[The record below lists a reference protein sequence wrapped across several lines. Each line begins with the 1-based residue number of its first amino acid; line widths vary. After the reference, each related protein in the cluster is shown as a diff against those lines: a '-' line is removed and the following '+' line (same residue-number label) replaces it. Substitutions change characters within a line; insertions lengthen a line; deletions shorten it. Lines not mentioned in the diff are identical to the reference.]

1 MFGTNKSDLNQ
12 KILRNLNIAKL
23 FFQNKDYRSALMYIN
38 ELLELKPDSS
48 EAYKFLSQINEALGE
63 NELAIKNYQKSLE
76 LKSIESANNF
86 LNDSGGGDQ
95 IFQSPSRL
103 KTFSNRMN
111 MSPRNK
117 NGPNIGQNSPTTT
130 TTVTLDSDIFK
141 AIENLIETKFST
153 IINSI
158 QMIKDQMA
166 NSNSLIAQNNAQAIT
181 MLKQQFDE
189 MDKKLTTLLNKL
201 DKISNIIHEF
211 GDKFEEKFNEL
222 NEKIESINIY
232 RGNRDD
238 DDDNYD
244 DYEDEEDDENYYQ
257 QNLPSLK
264 TTTNDQRPLNELF
277 MKTKQGN
284 MWTCEICAVTNDDNV
299 LNCVSCESPRNPA
312 EQNVVKNL
320 FASPIGAQQQQQ
332 QQTSSLFGQTNSTFK
347 FGSFNFPEFSQN
359 SSNNNNNDNANVTNL
374 NTNQTNS
381 SGLFGFKIPTTIALS
396 TKTEILNN
404 PQISVNTTKSLF
416 SFASSSSDSSKTS
429 ITTITTT
436 TATTIPSIQSN
447 FSFNA
452 SSLNVPNP
460 NANVVSNSFSFPN
473 ITSTNAN
480 TIANVDIDK
489 SSLTTTTTPFSST
502 FQFGN
507 ISTNQFPAFNNLG
520 NQLMVT
526 QSSLLTS
533 TPEKAQN
540 SGLFSFS
547 NNMNL
552 GQNTMFSPPKLDQ
565 SNNIQ
570 QQQQQHESE
579 NEHEH
584 DQSGSGED
592 LILPKVNLP
601 ENYEH
606 ITGEEDELEIYCMKR
621 AKLYVFVAPEYKE
634 RGTGELKILRHKIT
648 KKLRMVMRRDQVHTV
663 CLNTWLNKDIKFDE
677 KSKHV
682 LFQCIDFSDNKP
694 DPQTFALKSRDLKE
708 FLQFIKENLTDK
720 VDDETEK
727 SISSQTNAT
736 VSEEISTD
744 VPTTVIEK
752 SSNNSLDED
761 IQIVFVREPK
771 PEHLPLIDSLKLPK
785 NFFSYEEKQ
794 PCKGCIG
801 CRVDELS
808 WNDLTH
814 STLLAVK
821 DEEQQQQQNSN
832 PWAATNGLGL
842 FSGLTSDVQT
852 AKIDTIKLNKDGEA
866 ESEVETFSYVSE
878 KSKMLPENYVHI
890 TGEEN
895 EEVIYKER
903 AKLYRYIKETNEFKE
918 RGVGEMKILRKR
930 DTDNYRLLMRRD
942 NVFKIICNHQITE
955 HLRLKERTINSFIWG
970 CKDFSENPNGEDQI
984 FVIKFKDETRR
995 NAFQQ
1000 AVEKCMPSK

>member
-189 MDKKLTTLLNKL
+189 MDKKLTTLLNKNNEMNKSLISNQNSNKILMELQKDKQTFKIEL

-211 GDKFEEKFNEL
+211 
-222 NEKIESINIY
+222 
-232 RGNRDD
+232 
-238 DDDNYD
+238 
-244 DYEDEEDDENYYQ
+244 
-257 QNLPSLK
+257 
-264 TTTNDQRPLNELF
+264 
-277 MKTKQGN
+277 GN

-332 QQTSSLFGQTNSTFK
+332 QQTSSSLFGQTNSTFK
-347 FGSFNFPEFSQN
+347 FGSFNFPAFSQN
-359 SSNNNNNDNANVTNL
+359 SSNNNNNDNTNVTNL

-381 SGLFGFKIPTTIALS
+381 SGLFGFKTPTTIALS

-736 VSEEISTD
+736 VSEEISSTD